1 MRRYMGSPK
10 LPYVD
15 EGYNHGQ
22 LGSQQIIT
30 VPPYSS
36 PAKMRDLEERGLIV
50 LGVHVVIH
58 LVPLTFI
65 VYLLGSQS
73 LSTAYVLG
81 YGALATIISLL
92 AEWLL
97 GPSLI
102 SSLAGPRWIAEG
114 EDPII
119 WALVEGEAR
128 KLDVRVPRVGVIDH
142 MAPNALV
149 YSSPTGRPMLLFTRG
164 LLVELTHGEVRC
176 VAVHLMCRSRGWV
189 PSVLT
194 TVSGFLTVFNLMSRG
209 YMRRRAEGQSPGLLN
224 VMLAG
229 WGHLFMNLVYPFAAP
244 LSRQLTVQGD
254 EAALAQTGDPSSY
267 LRALMKA
274 SAGLASREL
283 DLVQVFLGGHS
294 FVDPTAANMDTSAVR
309 NVAGTYGINLGV
321 LLGYEFPTDQGN
333 RPQVPDL
340 FKRLSLQPRLS
351 ERLSS
356 VIEMGRTVETPIKLG
371 LAWIE

>member
-1 MRRYMGSPK
+1 
-10 LPYVD
+10 
-15 EGYNHGQ
+15 
-22 LGSQQIIT
+22 
-30 VPPYSS
+30 
-36 PAKMRDLEERGLIV
+36 
-50 LGVHVVIH
+50 
-58 LVPLTFI
+58 
-65 VYLLGSQS
+65 
-73 LSTAYVLG
+73 VLG

-92 AEWLL
+92 AEWFL

-244 LSRQLTVQGD
+244 LSGQLTVQGD

>member
-1 MRRYMGSPK
+1 
-10 LPYVD
+10 
-15 EGYNHGQ
+15 
-22 LGSQQIIT
+22 
-30 VPPYSS
+30 
-36 PAKMRDLEERGLIV
+36 MRDLEERGLIV
-50 LGVHVVIH
+50 LGVHFTLHLIPVMVV
-58 LVPLTFI
+58 VW
-65 VYLLGSQS
+65 VLGSQS
-73 LSTAYVLG
+73 LNLLYVLG
-81 YGALATIISLL
+81 YGALATFIIIL

-102 SSLAGPRWIAEG
+102 SSMADPRWVAEG

-128 KLDVRVPRVGVIDH
+128 KLDMRVPRVGVIDN

-149 YSSPTGRPMLLFTRG
+149 YSSLTGRPVLLFTRG
-164 LLVELTHGEVRC
+164 LLVELTHSEVRC
-176 VAVHLMCRSRGWV
+176 VAVHLMCRSGGWV

-209 YMRRRAEGQSPGLLN
+209 YFQRRAKGQSPGLLN

-229 WGHLFMNLVYPFAAP
+229 WGHLFMNLAYPVIAP

-267 LRALMKA
+267 LRALMKV

-294 FVDPTAANMDTSAVR
+294 FQDPTVANADTSAVR
-309 NVAGTYGINLGV
+309 NVAGMYGINLDI
-321 LLGYEFPTDQGN
+321 LLGYKFPADQGN
-333 RPQVPDL
+333 QSLLPSL
-340 FKRLSLQPRLS
+340 FKRLSLQPELS
-351 ERLSS
+351 ERFRS
-356 VIEMGRTVETPIKLG
+356 VVETGKSVQTPIKVG

>member
-1 MRRYMGSPK
+1 
-10 LPYVD
+10 
-15 EGYNHGQ
+15 
-22 LGSQQIIT
+22 
-30 VPPYSS
+30 
-36 PAKMRDLEERGLIV
+36 MRDLEERGLIV
-50 LGVHVVIH
+50 LGVHFTLHLIPVMVV
-58 LVPLTFI
+58 VW
-65 VYLLGSQS
+65 VLGSQS
-73 LSTAYVLG
+73 LNLLYVLG
-81 YGALATIISLL
+81 YGALATLIIIL

-102 SSLAGPRWIAEG
+102 SSMADPRWVAEG

-128 KLDVRVPRVGVIDH
+128 KLDMRVPRVGVIDN

-149 YSSPTGRPMLLFTRG
+149 YSSLTGRPVLLFTRG
-164 LLVELTHGEVRC
+164 LLVELTHSEVRC
-176 VAVHLMCRSRGWV
+176 VAVHLMCRSGGWV

-209 YMRRRAEGQSPGLLN
+209 YFQRRAKGQSPGLLN

-229 WGHLFMNLVYPFAAP
+229 WGHLFMNLAYPVIAP

-267 LRALMKA
+267 LRALMKV

-294 FVDPTAANMDTSAVR
+294 FQDPTVANADTSAVR
-309 NVAGTYGINLGV
+309 NVAGMYGINLDI
-321 LLGYEFPTDQGN
+321 LLGYKFPADQGN
-333 RPQVPDL
+333 QSLLPSL
-340 FKRLSLQPRLS
+340 FKRLSLQPELS
-351 ERLSS
+351 ERFRS
-356 VIEMGRTVETPIKLG
+356 VVETGKSVQTPIKVG